1 MAEIIRHPK
10 ALSVSPLK
18 ASAPAGA
25 ALAFMGI
32 NRGMPIFH
40 GSQGCTAFAKVFF
53 VRHFREP
60 IPLQTTAMD
69 QVATVMNADDNVV
82 QALATVCGKSK
93 PSLVGLATT
102 ALAETQ
108 GTDIARLVREFRAKH
123 PEFDHIPVAAVNTPD
138 FAGSLE
144 TGYATALKGIL
155 EATVPQ
161 TSGTGRAGKRKK
173 QVNLLLGAHMTPGDV
188 EAIKDWVEAFGL
200 RPVAVPDLAD
210 SLDGHLIAEDFI
222 PVTLGGTPI
231 SELATLGEA
240 IATIVIGRS
249 LKGAADLL
257 AERSGVPDHRF
268 DGLMG
273 LESCDRFTMLL
284 AEMAGM
290 KVPERLERQRAQLQD
305 AMVDTH
311 FMTGLRR
318 IGVAGEPDLLHQIT
332 TLLASM
338 GAEVVA
344 AVSPIKAPILAE
356 LPTLQAHIGDLEDLE
371 DLARAS
377 GAELLVGNS
386 HLLASAQ
393 RLGVP
398 LLRIGMPQYDMV
410 GAYCKT
416 WVGYRGTRQALFD
429 LANLVLQHHEHIA
442 PRPSIFAIRHG
453 EANATSPTA
462 LAAGH

>member
-10 ALSVSPLK
+10 ALAVNPLK
-18 ASAPAGA
+18 SSAPAGA
-25 ALAFMGI
+25 ALAFLGI
-32 NRGMPIFH
+32 NRSMPIFH

-93 PSLVGLATT
+93 PALVGLATT

-108 GTDIARLVREFRAKH
+108 GTDIARLVREFRSKH
-123 PEFDHIPVAAVNTPD
+123 PQFDHIPVAAVNTPD
-138 FAGSLE
+138 FSGCLE
-144 TGYATALKGIL
+144 TGYAAAVKGIL
-155 EATVPQ
+155 EATVPH
-161 TSGTGRAGKRKK
+161 TAGTGLAGKRKK
-173 QVNLLLGAHMTPGDV
+173 QVNLLLGAHLTPGDV
-188 EAIKDWVEAFGL
+188 EAIKEWVELFGL

-210 SLDGHLIAEDFI
+210 SLDGHLIPEDTI
-222 PVTLGGTPI
+222 PVTLGGTPV

-240 IATIVIGRS
+240 AATIVVGRS
-249 LKGAADLL
+249 LKGAAELL
-257 AERSGVPDHRF
+257 AERTGIPDHRF

-273 LESCDRFTMLL
+273 LDACDRFTRTL
-284 AEMAGM
+284 AEIAGIA
-290 KVPERLERQRAQLQD
+290 VPEKLERHRAQLQD

-318 IGVAGEPDLLHQIT
+318 VAIAADPDLLLQLA

-338 GAEVVA
+338 GSEIVA
-344 AVSPIKAPILAE
+344 AVAPVKAASLAA
-356 LPTLQAHIGDLEDLE
+356 LPAAQAHVGDLEDLE
-371 DLARAS
+371 NLARAGS
-377 GAELLVGNS
+377 AELLIANS
-386 HLLASAQ
+386 HAGATAA

-398 LLRIGMPQYDMV
+398 LLRAGMPQYDLV
-410 GAYCKT
+410 GGHCKT

-429 LANLVLQHHEHIA
+429 LANLVLQHHESIA
-442 PRPSIFAIRHG
+442 PHRSRYKLHASPAPSA
-453 EANATSPTA
+453 A
-462 LAAGH
+462 AAGGH